1 MAAISVTAY
10 FDYKSPFAYLAK
22 DLTYELEQDAG
33 VAITWL
39 PYTLDIP
46 EFLGSQEDRGENDWR
61 KVKYLYMDARRL
73 ANKRG
78 LIVRG
83 PQKIFETSVA
93 NIGMLF
99 AMGQSKLRPYHDVV
113 FERFFKREFLDIEE
127 PQAVA
132 RTLAECGVDTAG
144 FEAFLAA
151 EGRAE
156 HDRIRSE
163 ARQLGIF
170 GVPTFVLDGELFWGT
185 DRMALLRER
194 LAESA

>member
-1 MAAISVTAY
+1 MATQTVTAY

-22 DLTYELEQDAG
+22 DLTYELEQDTG

-93 NIGMLF
+93 
-99 AMGQSKLRPYHDVV
+99 R
-113 FERFFKREFLDIEE
+113 
-127 PQAVA
+127 
-132 RTLAECGVDTAG
+132 
-144 FEAFLAA
+144 
-151 EGRAE
+151 
-156 HDRIRSE
+156 
-163 ARQLGIF
+163 
-170 GVPTFVLDGELFWGT
+170 
-185 DRMALLRER
+185 
-194 LAESA
+194 